1 MSRYTIEMNFSRAKR
16 QAEQLEE
23 AASRLEKIASGS
35 IDEALGTVS
44 GNWEGENADQYLRKA
59 QTIRDKL
66 LTTSGDIKGTA
77 QTVRTIAETIYK
89 AEMTAL
95 ELALKRN
102 T

>member
-1 MSRYTIEMNFSRAKR
+1 MSRYTIEMNFSRAKH

-44 GNWEGENADQYLRKA
+44 GNWKGENADQYLRKA
-59 QTIRDKL
+59 QTVRDKL

-89 AEMTAL
+89 AEMAAL